1 MNWQNKYSNHESKT
15 HRLVGFITMPI
26 KIFILFSFLLLLL
39 VGINNFKFSDLAEN
53 NKMNW
58 QLKKVDT
65 NQDIKDFTL
74 AVLKTTTKFW
84 SQKFEQIGK
93 QYTPPKLVF
102 SNQPSLQMCNTI
114 QTIKSPFYLP
124 KNQTIYLDLSFY
136 HDLEHLLGGSS
147 GNFAQGYIIAHEV
160 AHHAQ
165 NLLGTFDFAEK
176 SRQKKTLQYEANH
189 LSIKIELQADCY
201 AGVWSRA
208 VQTDNSL
215 NLGDIETV
223 LNSLQVMGDDHL
235 QKLRLGHVKPEDF
248 THGTSKQRYSWFKRG
263 YDHDSIRYCNTFAY

>member
-1 MNWQNKYSNHESKT
+1 MNWQNKYNNHESKT
-15 HRLVGFITMPI
+15 HQPVGFITMPI

-65 NQDIKDFTL
+65 NQDIKEFAL
-74 AVLKTTTKFW
+74 AVLKATTEFW
-84 SQKFEQIGK
+84 SQEFEQIGK
-93 QYTPPKLVF
+93 QYTPPKIVF
-102 SNQPSLQMCNTI
+102 TSQHSLQMYNT
-114 QTIKSPFYLP
+114 QTLTSPFYLS

-136 HDLEHLLGGSS
+136 HDFEYLLGGNSS
-147 GNFAQGYIIAHEV
+147 NFTQGFIIAHEV

-165 NLLGTFDFAEK
+165 NLLGTFDFAK
-176 SRQKKTLQYEANH
+176 KLRQKKPLQYEVNN
-189 LSIKIELQADCY
+189 LSIRIELQADCY

-208 VQTDNSL
+208 MQTDDSL

-223 LNSLQVMGDDHL
+223 LNTLQLIGDDHL
-235 QKLRLGHVKPEDF
+235 QKLQLGYVKSDDF

-263 YDHDSIRYCNTFAY
+263 YSHDNIRYCNTFAY